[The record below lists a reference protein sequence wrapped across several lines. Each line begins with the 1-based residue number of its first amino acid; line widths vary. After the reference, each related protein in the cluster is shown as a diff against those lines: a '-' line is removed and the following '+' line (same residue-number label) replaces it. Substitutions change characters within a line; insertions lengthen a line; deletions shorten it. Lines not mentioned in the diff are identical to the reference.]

1 MSALLSI
8 TAATIMIARGRMANQ
23 LRLDNPMSERD
34 AWTLLHDSH
43 SLDWRRLAA
52 HRLLDL
58 AIAAKNSLM
67 IDQIVTW
74 LEPSEVLCDGL
85 LHRIKQ
91 QPIHQGWQKWARQQL
106 RSALAA

>member
-1 MSALLSI
+1 
-8 TAATIMIARGRMANQ
+8 MIVRGRMANQ

-58 AIAAKNSLM
+58 AVTAKNSLM

-74 LEPSEVLCDGL
+74 LEHSEVLCAGL
-85 LHRIKQ
+85 LYRIANQ
-91 QPIHQGWQKWARQQL
+91 QVHQGWKRWAKQGLQN
-106 RSALAA
+106 SAPALVA